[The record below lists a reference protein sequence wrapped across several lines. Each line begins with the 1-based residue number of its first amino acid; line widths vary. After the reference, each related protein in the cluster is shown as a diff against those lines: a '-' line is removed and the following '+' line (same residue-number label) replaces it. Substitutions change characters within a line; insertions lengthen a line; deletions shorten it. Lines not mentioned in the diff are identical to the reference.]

1 MDDKVKVRCPFCTRL
16 FNERSQR
23 VRDGHQ
29 INCQQCV
36 RLITFTKDT
45 EDPFMRRALKAARE
59 VRAAID
65 AEKLARLR
73 GSSDYSRG
81 Q

>member
-1 MDDKVKVRCPFCTRL
+1 MDDKVKVRCPFCTKL
-16 FNERSQR
+16 FNERAQK

-29 INCQQCV
+29 VDCRHCV
-36 RLITFTKDT
+36 RLVTFTKDT

-59 VRAAID
+59 VRAVID

-73 GSSDYSRG
+73 ATSGHSRA
-81 Q
+81 